1 MDNDNYKHN
10 GYGDGDGDEH
20 DNININVNDTERLI
34 KTMQPKSNYYNLI
47 PNLNQIPIH
56 NPRHQVIAYLINEH
70 MVNECCYK
78 DIKSHIASNYCLS
91 TWICADKCAD
101 KCADE
106 NVDTNANLCVN
117 ICTNKCMNK
126 YTNKCIYICKYV
138 PTLCCLPLKIIFF
151 IPCHL
156 GSGINHLIN
165 FFSNTNKNYLC

>member
-10 GYGDGDGDEH
+10 GYGDGDGDGDEH

-34 KTMQPKSNYYNLI
+34 TTMQPKSNYYNLM
-47 PNLNQIPIH
+47 PNLNQIPIQ

-91 TWICADKCAD
+91 TWICV
-101 KCADE
+101 DE
-106 NVDTNANLCVN
+106 NVDTNTNANANVCIN
-117 ICTNKCMNK
+117 ICTNKC
-126 YTNKCIYICKYV
+126 TNKCEVKSNYICKHA
-138 PTLCCLPLKIIFF
+138 PTLCCLPLKMLFF